1 MLDQRLRDATDGV
14 KVALTD
20 MVPPPIDSLLPA
32 TGRRTRWW
40 AIAVAAAATVFIVI
54 GAIALIGPF
63 AGEESTPITDPS
75 TPSTVPA
82 TTAPV
87 VPVPDATDRDVPVS
101 GLPASGLINEVE
113 DLALAPDGTVW
124 VATRGGAVRWDPG
137 ISVPVVYGEG
147 DGLPAADVNQVA
159 VAADGTVWAAG
170 HDWVAYF
177 DQTWQA
183 VEANDPSRWTLA
195 ADPTGGVWTING
207 GEQTLVHIDR
217 TGIEQISLPAMM
229 GLSSSVWIAVDGA
242 GRVYAVDAI
251 YVEEVVNSD
260 VVYIYEEGTWRELT
274 TLAWPSGGTYSNIV
288 TNIAI
293 APNGTLWI
301 STTSDSDPE
310 PEGSPARGVASFD
323 GEVWTTYT
331 TADGLA
337 ADAGIVE
344 AAPDGTV
351 WVVHRGAVS
360 RFDGDTWTAYDVGV
374 SSRSGAVGGPDGS
387 LWLGTNNGVIHMDG
401 GAETRYE
408 VPTEMTPV
416 SGSFSLEPMASE
428 ASAVDAGSFGSV
440 TWQTFRV
447 PAGHSLSGGIATP
460 YGFVATGGTSIR
472 TSTDGLNWATSE
484 PPLDPRHLAVLGD
497 DLYALGVG
505 GVRLAWT
512 GKNWEA
518 VDELDLSD
526 PEMLSGPGVQLF
538 AERMAFGDG
547 VTVMTVR
554 SRAFFSTDGKA
565 FA

>member
-40 AIAVAAAATVFIVI
+40 AIAVTAAATVFLVI

-63 AGEESTPITDPS
+63 AGEESPPITDPS

-82 TTAPV
+82 TTIPEA
-87 VPVPDATDRDVPVS
+87 PVPDLPAS
-101 GLPASGLINEVE
+101 GMLASGLINEVA

-124 VATRGGAVRWDPG
+124 VATRGGVVRWDPAVP
-137 ISVPVVYGEG
+137 VPVVYGEN
-147 DGLPAADVNQVA
+147 DGLPAADVNQIA

-170 HDWVAYF
+170 HRWVAYL
-177 DQTWQA
+177 DQTWQS
-183 VEANDPSRWTLA
+183 VEADDPSPWTLV
-195 ADPTGGVWTING
+195 ADPTGGVWTEG
-207 GEQTLVHIDR
+207 DEQLVHINR
-217 TGIEQISLPAMM
+217 NGIERIRLPEMM

-251 YVEEVVNSD
+251 YVEEAVNSD
-260 VVYIYEEGTWRELT
+260 VVYIYEEGTWREFT

-310 PEGSPARGVASFD
+310 PGGSPARGVASFD

-351 WVVHRGAVS
+351 WVVHSGAVS
-360 RFDGDTWTAYDVGV
+360 RFDGDTWTAYDVAA
-374 SSRSGAVGGPDGS
+374 SPRSGAVGGSDGS
-387 LWLGTNNGVIHMDG
+387 LWLGTNNGIIHFDG
-401 GAETRYE
+401 DTTTRYV
-408 VPTEMTPV
+408 VPIEMTPV
-416 SGSFSLEPMASE
+416 SGSFSLEPMAP
-428 ASAVDAGSFGSV
+428 ATPPVDAGSFGDV
-440 TWQTFRV
+440 TWQKYSL
-447 PAGHSLSGGIATP
+447 PAGHRLTERYRHSL
-460 YGFVATGGTSIR
+460 R
-472 TSTDGLNWATSE
+472 
-484 PPLDPRHLAVLGD
+484 
-497 DLYALGVG
+497 
-505 GVRLAWT
+505 
-512 GKNWEA
+512 
-518 VDELDLSD
+518 
-526 PEMLSGPGVQLF
+526 
-538 AERMAFGDG
+538 
-547 VTVMTVR
+547 VR
-554 SRAFFSTDGKA
+554 SDGEHLDSNEYRR
-565 FA
+565 FELGGQ